1 MHEDENPF
9 SDPPERPLKDKTS
22 SQGRPTEE
30 YSERLGIEPYHPG
43 FKETRSYVGRQDSA
57 VDHTTMHA
65 AGTGEVERPFGGE
78 RRRDERRREEEEAES
93 RSTKPAPTISA
104 YRY

>member
-1 MHEDENPF
+1 MGEDENPF
-9 SDPPERPLKDKTS
+9 SDPPERPSRDKH
-22 SQGRPTEE
+22 SQGKPTGE
-30 YSERLGIEPYHPG
+30 SNERLGIEPYHPG

-65 AGTGEVERPFGGE
+65 AGTGEIERPFGGE

-93 RSTKPAPTISA
+93 RNTKPTVSA